1 MFYPFRCTVRFHQSI
16 VMADDGNSSLVVYC
30 ANFGPD
36 YPVEV
41 RLIAYEIVIPII
53 IASGFLL
60 NSISLF
66 TIHFS
71 STIKG
76 VSLLYL
82 SCLTW
87 SNWILMIFC
96 VPWIIGRTSNK
107 CKTGSS
113 IFYHSY
119 IEAALLNSTAT
130 FSLYVLT
137 CMSVERYFSVVH
149 PTYFHR
155 IHRMNRARI
164 ALVVSALISLI
175 IQVPTFLNFVPSEC
189 CQIAN
194 ISVTTTPYWRA
205 YLWVNQIFSRFL
217 PSIALIYL
225 NVRMMAKYRRVI
237 KKRGQMT
244 AGSSSQLNTPS
255 NSILRLNQLNSKS
268 TVPLPGPNPDEKR
281 MLVLLTGVVVLVVIC
296 IIPAGIAILLPQLHI
311 FDAVADILELFHYAI
326 VSFVFCLCNNDIQR
340 RLRLMITCNSSSS
353 SSRITRQF

>member
-1 MFYPFRCTVRFHQSI
+1 
-16 VMADDGNSSLVVYC
+16 MADDGNSSLVVYC

-53 IASGFLL
+53 ITSGFLL

-66 TIHFS
+66 AIHLS

-87 SNWILMIFC
+87 SNWILMI
-96 VPWIIGRTSNK
+96 
-107 CKTGSS
+107 
-113 IFYHSY
+113 
-119 IEAALLNSTAT
+119 
-130 FSLYVLT
+130 YVLT

-164 ALVVSALISLI
+164 ALAVSALISLM
-175 IQVPTFLNFVPSEC
+175 IQVPTFLYFIPSEC

-194 ISVTTTPYWRA
+194 ISVTATPYWRA

-225 NVRMMAKYRRVI
+225 NVRMMVKYRRVI

-268 TVPLPGPNPDEKR
+268 TVPLPGPNPDEK
-281 MLVLLTGVVVLVVIC
+281 L
-296 IIPAGIAILLPQLHI
+296 
-311 FDAVADILELFHYAI
+311 
-326 VSFVFCLCNNDIQR
+326 
-340 RLRLMITCNSSSS
+340 
-353 SSRITRQF
+353 